1 MLRVEQ
7 RAQHRKV
14 LEAAA
19 TSRQE
24 VNKALEDLLAL
35 DPTIFEGPDSSQV
48 VAEEDINNFL
58 AETVEETVIKT
69 FEEENGT
76 DDNGA
81 MGNALRSLEKL
92 DWDDSDVKFFFN
104 RCETRMQAA
113 GIKKNYKKFQILIQH
128 IPTLSKSVTT
138 KGAPSIFIIRSGHK
152 SYKINKTNCSLF
164 ERLSSFVKKH
174 SIYANYLNQS
184 PRKEL
189 RPF

>member
-1 MLRVEQ
+1 MHRVEQ

-58 AETVEETVIKT
+58 AETVEETVIMT

-92 DWDDSDVKFFFN
+92 DWDDSDV
-104 RCETRMQAA
+104 RYVYTG
-113 GIKKNYKKFQILIQH
+113 GI
-128 IPTLSKSVTT
+128 
-138 KGAPSIFIIRSGHK
+138 
-152 SYKINKTNCSLF
+152 
-164 ERLSSFVKKH
+164 
-174 SIYANYLNQS
+174 ANL
-184 PRKEL
+184 
-189 RPF
+189 